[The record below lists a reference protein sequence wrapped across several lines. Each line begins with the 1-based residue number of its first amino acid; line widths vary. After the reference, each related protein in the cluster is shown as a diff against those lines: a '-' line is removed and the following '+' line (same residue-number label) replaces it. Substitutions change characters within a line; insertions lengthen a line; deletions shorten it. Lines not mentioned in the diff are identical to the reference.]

1 MCLCVRVYLGVRVF
15 LSLIISLKC
24 RFCSSIRVYLIL
36 WCDCISDV
44 VHYFATHMQQLKQDY
59 EADPSFALSPDFSEL
74 DPKLQM
80 QMDELVQ
87 DSVPPDMI
95 AFVFA
100 LLDHVRLE
108 SHRIF
113 LNTCSVWLNR

>member
-1 MCLCVRVYLGVRVF
+1 
-15 LSLIISLKC
+15 
-24 RFCSSIRVYLIL
+24 
-36 WCDCISDV
+36 
-44 VHYFATHMQQLKQDY
+44 MQQLKQDY